1 MGAKAELRCCTL
13 IGAGANAAEEPIRA
27 ADRTETSF
35 MVGLLAECEGQE
47 VRVGL
52 WREQPPKRRF
62 ACVFVGGNYVAKLK
76 FNYTKT
82 PKYIRHRMT
91 EGRLSTHRSIGN
103 QSELSRKKIH

>member
-52 WREQPPKRRF
+52 WREQPPKKI
-62 ACVFVGGNYVAKLK
+62 CVRICWWKLRGK
-76 FNYTKT
+76 VEVQLHKDSQIHKESDDGRTSFYTSFNRK
-82 PKYIRHRMT
+82 PK
-91 EGRLSTHRSIGN
+91 
-103 QSELSRKKIH
+103 

>member
-35 MVGLLAECEGQE
+35 MVGLLSECEGQAR

-52 WREQPPKRRF
+52 WREQPQRRF
-62 ACVFVGGNYVAKLK
+62 ACVFVGGNYVA
-76 FNYTKT
+76 
-82 PKYIRHRMT
+82 
-91 EGRLSTHRSIGN
+91 
-103 QSELSRKKIH
+103 